1 MQWQLL
7 RQQSS
12 SKNVSEEIF
21 VHLVIC
27 VTAPV
32 LPGRQTARMLDPVQ
46 EVIICPHCFDAMDVN
61 GDLSPI
67 FRTSA

>member
-1 MQWQLL
+1 
-7 RQQSS
+7 
-12 SKNVSEEIF
+12 

-32 LPGRQTARMLDPVQ
+32 LLGRQTARMLDPVQ

-67 FRTSA
+67 FRASA